1 MDAQIA
7 NLSPNEYQTLALLT
21 EHTPD
26 FVRLTSKEGVP
37 YSAEHN
43 MMVARS
49 IHACLGLM
57 SEVGEIADALKKH
70 IIYDRELD
78 QINLMEESGDTSWY
92 QALLLSAVKK
102 GMQEAMDKN
111 IAKLKKRFGDKFDYD
126 AATKRDL
133 VAERK
138 ILEQ

>member
-1 MDAQIA
+1 MQ
-7 NLSPNEYQTLALLT
+7 NLTPNEYQTLALLT

-26 FVRLTSKEGVP
+26 FVRLSHKDGTP
-37 YSAEHN
+37 YDAEHN

-57 SEVGEIADALKKH
+57 SEVGEVADALKKH
-70 IIYDRELD
+70 LIYDRALD
-78 QINLMEESGDTSWY
+78 QINVMEESGDVSWY
-92 QALLLSAVKK
+92 LALLLSAVKRT
-102 GMQEAMDKN
+102 MQEAMDKN
-111 IAKLKKRFGDKFDYD
+111 IAKLKQRFGDKFDYD

-138 ILEQ
+138 ILEE